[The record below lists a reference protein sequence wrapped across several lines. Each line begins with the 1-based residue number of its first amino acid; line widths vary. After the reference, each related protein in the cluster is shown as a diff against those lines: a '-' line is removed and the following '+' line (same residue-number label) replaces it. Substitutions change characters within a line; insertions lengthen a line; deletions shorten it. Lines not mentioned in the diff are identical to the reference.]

1 MSIFITTQSFADSF
15 KSKRAEAF
23 KDYNNGDITLA
34 FKKLKALVTKGDS
47 EAAREIGIL
56 LIRGKSS
63 RDIDKAFDWFEVSAK
78 MCNSLA
84 LEFLKSQYLKRG
96 GLYFQPTKIEYIKSK
111 CEDYKNKD
119 AKIVEKPKKEKK
131 ISKNS
136 QKQPTYINKKV
147 ERSWKKITPYQN
159 ELKRIG
165 HGSAFAISTNGHFL
179 TNEHVISRCIE
190 VDILYNKMLG
200 KAKILKTNKSL
211 DVAILKV
218 NALTPFYLN
227 FDDKNYVIGEKLYAA
242 GYPFTLNLV
251 KNKDL
256 NSASL
261 AFTSGELVNTELI
274 KSNRLIVSIPI
285 AAGNSGGPVI
295 GKYGLIRGQIT
306 SGFKMEDS
314 LKKNRLDKHVA
325 ENITYSVMS
334 SSILLKKWINDSNIL
349 FLRKGKRIEKF
360 DSDEIGEIATKTV
373 AYVACYR

>member
-1 MSIFITTQSFADSF
+1 M
-15 KSKRAEAF
+15 KSVA
-23 KDYNNGDITLA
+23 T
-34 FKKLKALVTKGDS
+34 
-47 EAAREIGIL
+47 
-56 LIRGKSS
+56 
-63 RDIDKAFDWFEVSAK
+63 
-78 MCNSLA
+78 
-84 LEFLKSQYLKRG
+84 
-96 GLYFQPTKIEYIKSK
+96 
-111 CEDYKNKD
+111 
-119 AKIVEKPKKEKK
+119 
-131 ISKNS
+131 
-136 QKQPTYINKKV
+136 
-147 ERSWKKITPYQN
+147 
-159 ELKRIG
+159 
-165 HGSAFAISTNGHFL
+165 
-179 TNEHVISRCIE
+179 
-190 VDILYNKMLG
+190 
-200 KAKILKTNKSL
+200 KTNKSL

-227 FDDKNYVIGEKLYAA
+227 FDDKNYIIGEKLYAA

-306 SGFKMEDS
+306 SGFKIEDS

-334 SSILLKKWINDSNIL
+334 SSILLKKWINDTNIL

>member
-1 MSIFITTQSFADSF
+1 MH
-15 KSKRAEAF
+15 R
-23 KDYNNGDITLA
+23 
-34 FKKLKALVTKGDS
+34 
-47 EAAREIGIL
+47 
-56 LIRGKSS
+56 
-63 RDIDKAFDWFEVSAK
+63 
-78 MCNSLA
+78 
-84 LEFLKSQYLKRG
+84 
-96 GLYFQPTKIEYIKSK
+96 
-111 CEDYKNKD
+111 
-119 AKIVEKPKKEKK
+119 
-131 ISKNS
+131 
-136 QKQPTYINKKV
+136 
-147 ERSWKKITPYQN
+147 
-159 ELKRIG
+159 
-165 HGSAFAISTNGHFL
+165 
-179 TNEHVISRCIE
+179 

-200 KAKILKTNKSL
+200 TAKVLKTNKSL

-227 FDDKNYVIGEKLYAA
+227 FDDKSYIIGEKLYAA

-314 LKKNRLDKHVA
+314 LKKYNLEKHVA

-334 SSILLKKWINDSNIL
+334 SSILLKKWINDTNIL